1 MSKSPQNPN
10 AFSPLKGKV
19 PLVLLAPALKLVE
32 CVCELFV
39 PILVSLIVD
48 NALTETGEHYQ
59 DAGYAFLLVAA
70 IFGLAVLGF
79 ACTMLTQY
87 VSSKV
92 SSIYGYD
99 LRVLLFKKISSL
111 SNPEL
116 ESFGKSRI
124 LNLTGS
130 DAMAVQNGVLMF
142 MRLLAR
148 APFLII
154 GSIVA
159 SFILSPIGGL
169 YVLIAF
175 LCCAISVVV
184 VILFTPK
191 QYAKLQKELDT
202 IACRGEDA
210 LVGRRLI
217 RGFQIQEQEKER
229 FDENASR
236 YRRRAIV
243 LAKISSLTNP
253 LTFAFANMGVLLVLF
268 AAGINGPSVMPFST
282 GVAIALTNYL
292 TQSLAAFLQF
302 TRLLSTLS
310 KASASKKRVDS
321 FLALVPKMVEGP
333 KKEVA
338 ESEIAFSLDDVSMGF
353 GGEERVL
360 KDLSFSIYKGEKVG
374 LFGATGSGKTVLLRL
389 LSRDYDPVE
398 GRVSF
403 FSTPIKDYSFSAIRG
418 KIAYTGATSGFFK
431 GTIRENLTLGIPY
444 DDQAIKEAL
453 VKASAD
459 GFVYDYPDGVDHEV
473 SERGSNFSGGQ
484 KQRLLLARAFLSN
497 RDIQIYDDALSALDA
512 KTEANVR
519 KAIFKEKEKTVLFVS
534 QRVSSFASCDKVL
547 VLNEGRIFAMGSH
560 EELLSSCDFYKQVYE
575 LQRKEV

>member
-1 MSKSPQNPN
+1 MPKTPQKSN
-10 AFSPLKGKV
+10 AFSPLRGKM
-19 PLVLLAPALKLVE
+19 PLVLLAPAFKLVE

-39 PILVSLIVD
+39 PIMVSLIVD
-48 NALTETGEHYQ
+48 EALTETGSHYL
-59 DAGYAFLLVAA
+59 DGPYAFSLVAA
-70 IFGLAVLGF
+70 IFGLALLGF
-79 ACTMLTQY
+79 GCTMVTQF

-92 SSIYGYD
+92 SSVFAFD
-99 LRVLLFKKISSL
+99 LRMLLIKKISSL
-111 SNPEL
+111 SNSEL
-116 ESFGKSRI
+116 ENFGKSRI

-130 DAMAVQNGVLMF
+130 DALSVQNGVLMF

-175 LCCAISVVV
+175 LCCVASALL
-184 VILFTPK
+184 VIAFTPR
-191 QYAKLQKELDT
+191 QYGKLQKELDVL
-202 IACRGEDA
+202 ASKGEDA

-229 FDENASR
+229 FSESNEN
-236 YRRRAIV
+236 YRKRAMV

-268 AAGINGPSVMPFST
+268 AAGINGPSNMPFST

-292 TQSLAAFLQF
+292 TQSLVAFLQF
-302 TRLLSTLS
+302 TRLVSTVT
-310 KASASKKRVDS
+310 KASVSKKRIDS
-321 FLALVPKMVEGP
+321 FLAVEP
-333 KKEVA
+333 VLKEG
-338 ESEIAFSLDDVSMGF
+338 ELKEIEKGEEAFSLSSVSMGF
-353 GGEERVL
+353 GGEEKVL
-360 KDLSFSIYKGEKVG
+360 EDISFSIRKGEKVG

-389 LSRDYDPVE
+389 LSRDYDPIE
-398 GRVSF
+398 GEVRL
-403 FSTPIKDYSFSAIRG
+403 FSHPIKDYSFSALRG
-418 KIAYTGATSGFFK
+418 EIAYTGASSGFFK
-431 GTIRENLTLGIPY
+431 GTIRENLTLGLPRSEEEIR
-444 DDQAIKEAL
+444 ESL
-453 VKASAD
+453 RKASAD
-459 GFVYDYPDGVDHEV
+459 SFVYDYEDGIDHEV
-473 SERGSNFSGGQ
+473 SEKGSNFSGGQ

-512 KTEANVR
+512 KTEASVR
-519 KAIFKEKEKTVLFVS
+519 KALFEDNEKTILFVS
-534 QRVSSFASCDKVL
+534 QRVSSFSTCDKVI
-547 VLNEGRIFAMGSH
+547 VLNEGKVFAMGTH